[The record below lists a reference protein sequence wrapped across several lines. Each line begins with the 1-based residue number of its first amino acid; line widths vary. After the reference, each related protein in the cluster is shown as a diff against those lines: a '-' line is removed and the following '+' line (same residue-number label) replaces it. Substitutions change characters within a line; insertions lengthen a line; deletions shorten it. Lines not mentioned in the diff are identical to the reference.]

1 MITIYYLVQG
11 ICIRRMRPF
20 DPQFSFVWGRH
31 VCSQTFRGISS
42 SIINTS
48 EHREKSRI
56 GDVGRR
62 HRREVL
68 GQGALPDGGVDP
80 KRRCGCRRCGCR
92 RGSAGGRPSRQV
104 VGQGSVELL
113 PGEGTARG
121 GGRGTAGHA
130 PSLEREW
137 SVHAMYR
144 WGMYEWYILA
154 RE

>member
-80 KRRCGCRRCGCR
+80 KRRCGCRRCADATDADAADADAAGAPP
-92 RGSAGGRPSRQV
+92 RGAPPGR
-104 VGQGSVELL
+104 
-113 PGEGTARG
+113 
-121 GGRGTAGHA
+121 
-130 PSLEREW
+130 
-137 SVHAMYR
+137 
-144 WGMYEWYILA
+144 
-154 RE
+154 